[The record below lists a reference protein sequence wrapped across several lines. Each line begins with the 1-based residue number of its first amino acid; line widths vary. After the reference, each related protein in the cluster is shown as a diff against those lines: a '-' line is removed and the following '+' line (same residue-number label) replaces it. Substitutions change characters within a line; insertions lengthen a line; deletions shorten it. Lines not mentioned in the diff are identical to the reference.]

1 MWENQKDF
9 FIEIKQNLQVAVDES
24 TIEGFDIS
32 PNSSNAVLYKY
43 LMAYFQDLYQ
53 MTVSY
58 EEGQIIDFYEKKDN
72 EMEDRYDLF
81 PPMMFCK
88 AVSERSRQYICSG
101 GLWAR
106 RCITFDH
113 PFVEWLLNNSV
124 QLKRYF
130 QRQFQQIVDCL
141 CNKNADNIIN
151 QCNAIREQLISLPDH
166 HGVDVRSIP
175 PLSRDDFWWPEE
187 WMENKK

>member
-1 MWENQKDF
+1 
-9 FIEIKQNLQVAVDES
+9 
-24 TIEGFDIS
+24 
-32 PNSSNAVLYKY
+32 
-43 LMAYFQDLYQ
+43 
-53 MTVSY
+53 
-58 EEGQIIDFYEKKDN
+58 
-72 EMEDRYDLF
+72 MEDRYDLF

-88 AVSERSRQYICSG
+88 AVSERSRQYICG
-101 GLWAR
+101 GNFWER

-141 CNKNADNIIN
+141 CNEYADDIIN

-166 HGVDVRSIP
+166 HGVDVRFIP
-175 PLSRDDFWWPEE
+175 PLSRDDFWWP
-187 WMENKK
+187 